1 MPRHFVIFNPASGRG
16 RGRRRIGVYRQL
28 LAEQLDD
35 VTFAESAGPGGEIA
49 LAEQAAADGYD
60 VVVAVGG
67 DGTCSSVANRLLA
80 SGRDDLTLAILPNG
94 TGNDFGRSLGL
105 NPSDPGEAVRILAA
119 GNIEVVDVGRVET
132 ESASEQAP
140 EHWETCYFLNLI
152 GFGFDIAVI
161 DAATGARFLKG
172 ELLYKITALRQ
183 LFHFPG
189 LELRLKSEGGEERD
203 GRYLMLTV
211 SNAPFF
217 GGGFPIAPEATVQ
230 DGQLHACQIL
240 DAPPLSRLRLFNLAE
255 RGRHVTSDHVE
266 VLDDRGFS
274 MEFST
279 PQRFEVDGEVR
290 RSAGR
295 TVKARILPAALKVIA
310 PKST

>member
-16 RGRRRIGVYRQL
+16 RGKRRIEVYRQL

-35 VTFAESAGPGGEIA
+35 VTFAESAEPGGELQ
-49 LAEQAAADGYD
+49 LAEEAAADGYE

-67 DGTCSSVANRLLA
+67 DGTLSNVANRLLA
-80 SGRDDLTLAILPNG
+80 SGRDDLTLGILPNG
-94 TGNDFGRSLGL
+94 TGNDFGRSLGI
-105 NPSDPGEAVRILAA
+105 DPYDAGEAVKVLAA
-119 GNIEVVDVGRVET
+119 GNTRVVDVGRVET
-132 ESASEQAP
+132 ESASEHAP
-140 EHWETCYFLNLI
+140 EHWETRYFLNLI

-161 DAATGARFLKG
+161 DAAAGARFLKG
-172 ELLYKITALRQ
+172 ELLYKITALQQ
-183 LFHFPG
+183 LFRFPG
-189 LELRLKSEGGEERD
+189 LRLRLKSEGGEERD
-203 GRYLMLTV
+203 GQYLMLTV

-230 DGQLHACQIL
+230 DGKLHACQIL

-255 RGRHVTSDHVE
+255 RGRHVTSDRVE
-266 VLDDRGFS
+266 VLADGGFR
-274 MEFST
+274 MEFPT
-279 PQRFEVDGEVR
+279 PPRFEVDGDVR

-295 TVKARILPAALKVIA
+295 TVEARIMPAALKVLA

>member
-1 MPRHFVIFNPASGRG
+1 MPRHFVIFTPASGRG

-35 VTFAESAGPGGEIA
+35 VTFAESAGPGGEVA

-67 DGTCSSVANRLLA
+67 DGTWSNVANRILA
-80 SGRDDLTLAILPNG
+80 SGRDNVTLGILPNG
-94 TGNDFGRSLGL
+94 TGNDFCRSLGL
-105 NPSDPGEAVRILAA
+105 SPSDAGAAVKILAA
-119 GNIEVVDVGRVET
+119 GNTEVVDVGRVET
-132 ESASEQAP
+132 ESASEHAP
-140 EHWETCYFLNLI
+140 EYWETRYFLNLI
-152 GFGFDIAVI
+152 GFGFDVAVI
-161 DAATGARFLKG
+161 DAAAGARFLKG
-172 ELLYKITALRQ
+172 ELLYKITALQQ
-183 LFHFPG
+183 LFRFPG
-189 LELRLKSEGGEERD
+189 LELRLKSAGGEERD

-230 DGQLHACQIL
+230 DKKLHACQIF
-240 DAPPLSRLRLFNLAE
+240 DASALSRLRLFNLAE
-255 RGRHVTSDHVE
+255 RGRHVTSNHVE
-266 VLDDRGFS
+266 MLDDSGFRI
-274 MEFST
+274 EFST
-279 PQRFEVDGEVR
+279 PQRFELDGETR

-295 TVKARILPAALKVIA
+295 TVEARILPAALKVIA